1 MAKQPKTVDITIS
14 IPLNAFDEGK
24 AIDPRGSILS
34 GYWLNIDTCDP
45 VVTVHGLP
53 EGTDVE
59 AHFKTFHKTLSLIKV
74 TSRKEVTAKPVVK
87 KRVAKKAFI

>member
-1 MAKQPKTVDITIS
+1 MAKQPKTVEITIA
-14 IPLNAFDEGK
+14 IPLNAFDEGR

-34 GYWLNIDTCDP
+34 GFWLNIDTCEP

-59 AHFKTFHKTLSLIKV
+59 ATFKTFHKTLSLIKV
-74 TSRKEVTAKPVVK
+74 TSRKEVTAKRIVK
-87 KRVAKKAFI
+87 KRAVKKAFV